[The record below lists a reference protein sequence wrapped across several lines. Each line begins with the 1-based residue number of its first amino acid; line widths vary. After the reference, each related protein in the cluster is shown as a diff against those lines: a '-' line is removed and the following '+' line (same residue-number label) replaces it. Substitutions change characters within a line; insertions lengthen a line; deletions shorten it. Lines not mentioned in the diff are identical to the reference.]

1 MSVMKEIVLASG
13 NKGKIAEFNA
23 MLAPVTVVSPEDLG
37 LDFDVEETGETFFD
51 NALIKARALYE
62 LCGKPTV
69 ADDSG
74 LCVDALG
81 GAPGVYS
88 ARYSGGSDADNV
100 AKLLKALDGESNRKA
115 HFTSCIV
122 YYDGERTVE
131 AYGHTYGEIA
141 LVPEGS
147 NGFGYDP
154 VFVSDDLGISFGVAD
169 EAEKN
174 AVSHRARAL
183 AELKRKLAE
192 FGL

>member
-1 MSVMKEIVLASG
+1 MPVMKEIVLASG

-23 MLAPVTVVSPEDLG
+23 MLAPVSVISPKDLG

-62 LCGKPTV
+62 LCGKPTI

-100 AKLLKALDGESNRKA
+100 TKLLKALDGESNRRA

-122 YYDGERTVE
+122 YYDGERTIE
-131 AYGHTYGEIA
+131 AFGHTYGEIA
-141 LVPEGS
+141 LAPDGEH
-147 NGFGYDP
+147 GFGYDP
-154 VFVSDDLGISFGVAD
+154 VFISDDLGRSFGVAS

-183 AELKRKLAE
+183 VELRRRLEEA
-192 FGL
+192 GL